1 MNDIVSLSSLSNAAS
16 GSELHVEHARAADQS
31 ALRGAL
37 GSTTRAGSQEDSIE
51 LSTAADLVQRAS
63 SAGASARASRVEQ
76 LKQQIESGRY
86 SVEPRALSSAVIDAT
101 VAGE

>member
-16 GSELHVEHARAADQS
+16 GSELQVEHARAADQS
-31 ALRGAL
+31 AVRGSL
-37 GSTTRAGSQEDSIE
+37 GSTRAVSPEDSIE